1 MTSQSPPAGGLM
13 TLWQGVL
20 VWLAGL
26 GAIETAPGPPP
37 GSAQTTGSGAE
48 AWLFL
53 DTPDFFDYADSDEA
67 RLLAVSEFI
76 GEEPVTFVN
85 SVLHPHD
92 LPERRLR
99 SQTWAPTQL
108 PSTQT
113 RSLRNESP
121 VFSFPGLSGASWGSC
136 PFLW

>member
-85 SVLHPHD
+85 SD
-92 LPERRLR
+92 
-99 SQTWAPTQL
+99 
-108 PSTQT
+108 
-113 RSLRNESP
+113 
-121 VFSFPGLSGASWGSC
+121 SGAGFFHHVLVAVLGATLF
-136 PFLW
+136 FLLCQFCTHMTCQRGA